1 MSSGFS
7 ASADKSGGYAF
18 APTAVVPS
26 LLEPLR
32 ESRRINSVDVI
43 RGVALLGILLM
54 NIVAMGLPGES
65 YDDPT
70 VIGGSTGR
78 NLGAWLTT
86 NLLFEGTMR
95 GMFSALF
102 GAGVLLFTG
111 KDADKVNGVSIADA
125 WYRRMIWAFIF
136 GLIHAY
142 ILLWPGD
149 ILYSY
154 GLMGMFAFPF
164 RRVRP
169 LRLFAFG
176 LGLLFAGS
184 LVSQIENAR
193 MLELHAQ
200 AEQAELAKV
209 RSEVLSKDAEGALKK
224 WNELV
229 EQRKP
234 TPAALAE
241 QITATQSGYIGAFQV
256 REHVTT
262 FFRSVFHLR
271 YDYFDVLGMMLV
283 GMALFKWGVFHATLP
298 ARVYAAMLVM
308 GYAVGLGVNW
318 REVSLIQADNFSV
331 VSFQRAAITYD
342 LGRFAMMAGHIGV
355 IMLLCRSGLFGWFT
369 SRLAAVGRMALT
381 NYILHTVIT
390 SIVFVGFGQFGR
402 WERHE
407 LYYLVAGIWLFQ
419 LIASP
424 IWLQHFR
431 FGPLEWV
438 WRALTYLQRPPFRRG
453 AE

>member
-1 MSSGFS
+1 MNSGSSTPT
-7 ASADKSGGYAF
+7 DKLDAYTF
-18 APTAVVPS
+18 APAAAVPS
-26 LLEPLR
+26 QLEPLR
-32 ESRRINSVDVI
+32 ESLRINSVDAI

-65 YDDPT
+65 YDDPS
-70 VIGGSTGR
+70 VIGGYSGL

-86 NLLFEGTMR
+86 SLLFEGTMR
-95 GMFSALF
+95 GLFSALF

-111 KDADKVNGVSIADA
+111 KDSDKDNGVSIADA

-154 GLMGMFAFPF
+154 GLMGMFIFPL

-169 LRLFAFG
+169 IKLLAFG
-176 LGLLFAGS
+176 LALLLAGT

-193 MLELHAQ
+193 MLDLHAQ
-200 AEQAELAKV
+200 AVQAEQAKT
-209 RSEVLSKDAEGALKK
+209 RNEVLSKDAEGALNK

-229 EQRKP
+229 EHRKP
-234 TPAALAE
+234 TAEALAE
-241 QITATQSGYIGAFQV
+241 QISATQSGYVGAFQV
-256 REHVTT
+256 REPVTT
-262 FFRSVFHLR
+262 FFRSGFHYR
-271 YDYFDVLGMMLV
+271 YDYFDILGMMLV
-283 GMALFKWGVFHATLP
+283 GMALFKWGVFHASLP
-298 ARVYAAMLVM
+298 ARVYAIMMGL
-308 GYAVGLGVNW
+308 GYAVGLMVNW
-318 REVSLIQADNFSV
+318 REVALIQADNFSV
-331 VSFQRAAITYD
+331 VSFHRAAITYD
-342 LGRFAMMAGHIGV
+342 LGRFSMVTGHIGL
-355 IMLLCRSGLFGWFT
+355 IMLLCQSGMFGWIT

-390 SIVFVGFGQFGR
+390 TIVFVGFAQYGR

-424 IWLQHFR
+424 IWLRHFR

-438 WRALTYLQRPPFRRG
+438 WRGLTYLQRPPFRR
-453 AE
+453 